1 MRRKS
6 FLLRRVEAIER
17 VRGAVIDELAHAA
30 REKPTHP
37 VITEFR
43 DLLDHD
49 PVARMYMT
57 EMVQEIPRKVK
68 TRHPA
73 TVEELLMQLNAV
85 LTVAPP
91 FVPPG
96 HGEETAL
103 VGTPFSA
110 VLIWTM
116 GTPTGFAAYRYP
128 PINAL
133 LRRLLLAWSG
143 FLDSSDS
150 RAVLHSGR
158 GGWLS
163 EAALKQLD
171 MEDYVHDPAAPYW
184 GFRSWNDFFTRR
196 VKRGKRPIAAPSDP
210 AVVTAACDSRVYRI
224 ARGAKRSSPF
234 WIKSEPY
241 SLVDM
246 LDGNYVDAF
255 DGGDVFQ
262 AYLSPFNYHR
272 WHSPV
277 SGRVVEAYV
286 KQGLL
291 FSQDAAWGEDPTD
304 QDHSEGYLAHV
315 QTRALIFI
323 EADAPVGLICVM
335 PIGMVEVSTCVI
347 DDKIRS
353 GARVEKGDEL
363 GYFQF
368 GGSTHCVIFRPGV
381 VKEFTGHGP
390 SRPNG
395 DDGTRYK
402 AGEAIARAG

>member
-17 VRGAVIDELAHAA
+17 VRGAVTDELAHAA

-150 RAVLHSGR
+150 RAVLRSGR

-196 VKRGKRPIAAPSDP
+196 VKRGKRPIAAPSDT

-277 SGRVVEAYV
+277 SGRVVKAYV

-323 EADAPVGLICVM
+323 EADAPVPHVIACQPDVLPAERGPRAAATGSRGSSARPSCPSPPALREGASSPLSASQARRHRLAPRSRTSSLAM
-335 PIGMVEVSTCVI
+335 PRG
-347 DDKIRS
+347 RS
-353 GARVEKGDEL
+353 
-363 GYFQF
+363 
-368 GGSTHCVIFRPGV
+368 
-381 VKEFTGHGP
+381 
-390 SRPNG
+390 
-395 DDGTRYK
+395 
-402 AGEAIARAG
+402 